1 MQPTWREL
9 PVEVIWLQ
17 AFITPYSAVSLKC
30 AQRSDIQ
37 VQCRM
42 IKKKIESNIVCSFI
56 ITAELLNDVPLIGL
70 GYRDMKPENLLLDDY
85 GHVRIS
91 DLGLAVQIKNGET
104 IRGRVGTIGYMGKFA
119 PLLLLSIS
127 HFVIKPLT
135 PMSDQDRISP
145 YNIKTISSKQVMR
158 IKKNI
163 N

>member
-1 MQPTWREL
+1 
-9 PVEVIWLQ
+9 
-17 AFITPYSAVSLKC
+17 
-30 AQRSDIQ
+30 
-37 VQCRM
+37 M
-42 IKKKIESNIVCSFI
+42 IKKKIELNIVCSFI

>member
-1 MQPTWREL
+1 
-9 PVEVIWLQ
+9 
-17 AFITPYSAVSLKC
+17 
-30 AQRSDIQ
+30 
-37 VQCRM
+37 M
-42 IKKKIESNIVCSFI
+42 IKKKIELNIVCSFI

-70 GYRDMKPENLLLDDY
+70 VYRDMKPENLLLDDY

>member
-1 MQPTWREL
+1 
-9 PVEVIWLQ
+9 
-17 AFITPYSAVSLKC
+17 
-30 AQRSDIQ
+30 
-37 VQCRM
+37 M

-56 ITAELLNDVPLIGL
+56 ITVELLNDVPLIGL

-135 PMSDQDRISP
+135 PTSDQDRISP
-145 YNIKTISSKQVMR
+145 YNINTISSKQVMR

>member
-1 MQPTWREL
+1 
-9 PVEVIWLQ
+9 
-17 AFITPYSAVSLKC
+17 
-30 AQRSDIQ
+30 
-37 VQCRM
+37 M
-42 IKKKIESNIVCSFI
+42 IKKKIELNIVCSFI
-56 ITAELLNDVPLIGL
+56 ITAELLNDVPFIGL

>member
-1 MQPTWREL
+1 
-9 PVEVIWLQ
+9 
-17 AFITPYSAVSLKC
+17 
-30 AQRSDIQ
+30 
-37 VQCRM
+37 M
-42 IKKKIESNIVCSFI
+42 IKKKIELNIVCSFI

-158 IKKNI
+158 IKNI

>member
-1 MQPTWREL
+1 
-9 PVEVIWLQ
+9 
-17 AFITPYSAVSLKC
+17 
-30 AQRSDIQ
+30 
-37 VQCRM
+37 M
-42 IKKKIESNIVCSFI
+42 IKKKIESSIVCSFI
-56 ITAELLNDVPLIGL
+56 ITAELLNDVPLIDL

-119 PLLLLSIS
+119 PLLLLSVS
-127 HFVIKPLT
+127 HFVIRPLT
-135 PMSDQDRISP
+135 PVSDQDRISP
-145 YNIKTISSKQVMR
+145 YDINTISSKQVMR